1 MNGDDDD
8 VDDERRNENLI
19 HWSEITGATE
29 NETET
34 EGGLDWKESLG
45 VAFKNS
51 IHCYSPESEIIQDNF
66 QFK

>member
-1 MNGDDDD
+1 MNVNDDDD

-34 EGGLDWKESLG
+34 G
-45 VAFKNS
+45 
-51 IHCYSPESEIIQDNF
+51 
-66 QFK
+66 